1 MTDAEALARFGT
13 VGPGRNAHDR
23 LPLSLPIESLLDDD
37 DGDVRVNAHRKEMI
51 HGCGDAAEYGEFIC
65 ISVWAIKLTVF
76 FVSSL

>member
-1 MTDAEALARFGT
+1 MK
-13 VGPGRNAHDR
+13 
-23 LPLSLPIESLLDDD
+23 SLLDDD

-65 ISVWAIKLTVF
+65 IPVWAIKLTVF